1 MAKFEKIRT
10 DAIIEKNKT
19 VLKAYE
25 LKDAGECLKEKADKT
40 KEGISR
46 IPNDL
51 PDEMKQQIDAIC
63 QNALADLKAESN
75 RLASEAQEA
84 RAYADES
91 REKMILEASKLKKQG
106 DQVSRLRKVPLIG
119 KFAEVKGDEL
129 KDHGEQM
136 FDLAKETLEYSDELA
151 DIEISIRGI

>member
-19 VLKAYE
+19 VLKAHE

-51 PDEMKQQIDAIC
+51 PDEMKQQIDVIC

-75 RLASEAQEA
+75 RLVSEAQEA

-91 REKMILEASKLKKQG
+91 REKMIL
-106 DQVSRLRKVPLIG
+106 
-119 KFAEVKGDEL
+119 
-129 KDHGEQM
+129 
-136 FDLAKETLEYSDELA
+136 
-151 DIEISIRGI
+151 